1 MDTVTEQDINKRL
14 FGEAKKFIP
23 GGVNSPVRSFKGVGG
38 DPVFINRASGSRL
51 YSEDERELI
60 DYCMSWGALILGHAD
75 PEVVSVLSRAIKDGT
90 SFGTVTKK
98 EIELAELIVESVPS
112 IEKVRLTNSGTEAV
126 MSAVRLARGYTGR
139 DKIIKFENSY
149 HGHADYLLVKSGSGG
164 ATFGMPDSLGVPEEF
179 TKHTIVL
186 PYNNLEAV
194 KKAAGEERDNIA
206 AIIVEPV
213 MANYG
218 LILPKDG
225 FLKGLREIADR
236 FGILL
241 IFDEVITGFRLS
253 NAGAQGYFGIDA
265 DLTTLGKIIGG
276 GLPLAA
282 FGGREDIMDLL
293 SPQGG
298 VYQAGTLS
306 GNPIAVSA
314 GIATLKRLRE
324 LNPYKSLE
332 EKTNILA
339 KVTGEIAS
347 RYEIDLTITN
357 IASMFNITFKDKD
370 IFKSFFRGLL
380 DKGIYLSPSTFE
392 TNFVSIAHNGE
403 DINGTIETIDNI
415 LRKIQRR

>member
-1 MDTVTEQDINKRL
+1 MDTVTVQDINKRL